1 MIGAR
6 LTLEAADAIRPFFRA
21 QPYPISVYSLLS
33 VLSWRSA
40 DGFEVSYAVNGDL
53 LVVASERGGERH
65 LALPIGDR
73 APAPAELRAIAARA
87 GFSEFWYVPESYLAA
102 VGEAAVRAEFEVRA
116 RPEWTEYVFLTEDL
130 AELKGKRL
138 SPKRNLIRQFERSH
152 VETGRAAAAPILPAD
167 VAECVAFLAAWCEER
182 GCDHVEQQPLACERR
197 AAETAL
203 HEMHALGADGVL
215 VRVDG
220 RVVGFGIGYRVTDA
234 LGALHFE
241 KAFASIKGLYQYL
254 DRECAQRLFRDRFE
268 RVTKE
273 SDMGLPGLAHA
284 KQSYGPVE
292 MIPCCSLTL
301 RP

>member
-1 MIGAR
+1 
-6 LTLEAADAIRPFFRA
+6 
-21 QPYPISVYSLLS
+21 
-33 VLSWRSA
+33 
-40 DGFEVSYAVNGDL
+40 
-53 LVVASERGGERH
+53 
-65 LALPIGDR
+65 
-73 APAPAELRAIAARA
+73 
-87 GFSEFWYVPESYLAA
+87 
-102 VGEAAVRAEFEVRA
+102 
-116 RPEWTEYVFLTEDL
+116 
-130 AELKGKRL
+130 
-138 SPKRNLIRQFERSH
+138 
-152 VETGRAAAAPILPAD
+152 
-167 VAECVAFLAAWCEER
+167 
-182 GCDHVEQQPLACERR
+182 
-197 AAETAL
+197 
-203 HEMHALGADGVL
+203 MHALGADGVL